1 MFLPVSYYRVLF
13 LPAFPQPPSSGPPHI
28 FFLHKLYFL
37 SSQTMIWRRIFSLR
51 KTSLGLLTKY
61 FSGAEGN
68 ERVSIW
74 SRPGW
79 GGGASPRW
87 RRSKGRPRV
96 RTRSCCCESHLRPG
110 GARPAAKGEDLGGS
124 PQTLESE
131 AQAPLLGRKDEISWS
146 RGSGLT
152 LTAAF
157 VSSGDSGARNSEQ
170 NQNKLE

>member
-1 MFLPVSYYRVLF
+1 MFLPVSFYYRVLF

-74 SRPGW
+74 SRPGA
-79 GGGASPRW
+79 GGGHLLVGAGPRGDQGSGLGVAAASLTFDPEEPG
-87 RRSKGRPRV
+87 RRQRV
-96 RTRSCCCESHLRPG
+96 RTWGGLLRRWNLRPRLLFWG
-110 GARPAAKGEDLGGS
+110 GRTRFPGVEVPVL
-124 PQTLESE
+124 P
-131 AQAPLLGRKDEISWS
+131 
-146 RGSGLT
+146 
-152 LTAAF
+152 
-157 VSSGDSGARNSEQ
+157 
-170 NQNKLE
+170 